1 MVPLGHGRACPGHP
15 DSMAQCHP
23 DRDRRDKPGDDAMSF
38 APVRK
43 PVIIALLRD
52 MHSIPIKGHRMPRA
66 DILVIN
72 PNSNPAVTA
81 GLDAA
86 LCAFRLAG
94 GPSIR
99 CTTLAEGP
107 FRIESQRDGEQA
119 TPPLRRLVEQD
130 KAAGPFLIA

>member
-38 APVRK
+38 APVTK
-43 PVIIALLRD
+43 QVIIALLRD
-52 MHSIPIKGHRMPRA
+52 MYGIPIKGHRMPRA

-86 LCAFRLAG
+86 PCAFRLAG

-99 CTTLAEGP
+99 FTTLPEGA
-107 FRIESQRDGEQA
+107 FGIEYQKDLAQVQLTLR
-119 TPPLRRLVEQD
+119 PPVLQVNEAD
-130 KAAGPFLIA
+130 SIM

>member
-38 APVRK
+38 APVTK
-43 PVIIALLRD
+43 QVIIALLRD
-52 MHSIPIKGHRMPRA
+52 MYGIPIKGHRMPRA

-81 GLDAA
+81 GVDAA
-86 LCAFRLAG
+86 LGAFPLAG

-99 CTTLAEGP
+99 FTTLPERAFG
-107 FRIESQRDGEQA
+107 IEKQKGVGQG
-119 TPPLRRLVEQD
+119 TMPLPRLVSQD
-130 KAAGPFLIA
+130 NAA